1 MKRAF
6 RPDWDRIAS
15 AAMTLVAGAAALW
28 LILDGT
34 ARAAALPPP
43 SAQAAPAT
51 LPAPATTRYALVV
64 TDTAPLRAGPHD
76 GGAARAQLVQG
87 EFVEVREARLDF
99 VQVWDHRRERGGYVR
114 ASQLR
119 MLALTP
125 EEAPELLAQLRLLRE
140 RPGNELLG
148 IALAAA
154 WLKDVPA
161 GGLTAEPFDAIGTM
175 AERLARRANTARAD
189 DTAVAAQLE
198 AVAAM
203 GVSFDSIETS
213 TGVRLC
219 YDGDAFR
226 HALALHPTPEQAAR
240 AALALT
246 RHDCVSPAMTPMR
259 RAAFDRERAV
269 LLDRVPELELP
280 GWLRDR
286 LRVRRAGVWAAVAFE
301 ESRRAVMADDAARAA
316 AMNATREAG
325 QHALDALA
333 AVDKAEL
340 ADDDQA
346 AYAEAAARVGAS
358 RWAADALT
366 VPVSVP
372 DARGR
377 LAVLTR
383 PGDAGQTCVLLVDA
397 AHDARAPLAR
407 RCTYGTVWA
416 ASARANASQT
426 ALALAVQP
434 LDTWRELW
442 VFRREASGWTVQ
454 ALPPSGDEPSVGY
467 VEFAGWVP
475 GGTQMLAAREVRAN
489 GRMQRTFELLKLDTL
504 ETERRADAPGSLT
517 AFHRWQDAAWK
528 QQTVSV
534 R

>member
-6 RPDWDRIAS
+6 RPDWERIAA

-34 ARAAALPPP
+34 ARAATVPAPEAP
-43 SAQAAPAT
+43 AAP
-51 LPAPATTRYALVV
+51 RYALVV
-64 TDTAPLRAGPHD
+64 TDTAPLRTGPHD
-76 GGAARAQLVQG
+76 GGAAQAQLVQG
-87 EFVEVREARLDF
+87 ELVEVRESRLDF
-99 VQVWDHRRERGGYVR
+99 VQVWDHRRERGGFVR
-114 ASQLR
+114 GSQLR
-119 MLALTP
+119 MLSLTP
-125 EEAPELLAQLRLLRE
+125 EEAPELLAQLRLLRD
-140 RPGNELLG
+140 RPGAELLG
-148 IALAAA
+148 IATGAA

-161 GGLTAEPFDAIGTM
+161 GGLTAEAFDAIGTM

-198 AVAAM
+198 AVVAM
-203 GVSFDSIETS
+203 GVSFDSVETPA
-213 TGVRLC
+213 GVHLC

-226 HALALHPTPEQAAR
+226 HALALRPTPEQAAR
-240 AALALT
+240 AVLALT
-246 RHDCVSPAMTPMR
+246 RHDCVSPAMTPLA
-259 RAAFDRERAV
+259 RAAFDRDRAA
-269 LLDRVPELELP
+269 LLDRVPEAGLP
-280 GWLRDR
+280 GWLRNR

-316 AMNATREAG
+316 AANATREAG
-325 QHALDALA
+325 QRALDALA

-340 ADDDQA
+340 ADDDQG

-358 RWAADALT
+358 RWAADAS
-366 VPVSVP
+366 PVASAEDRP
-372 DARGR
+372 ARLG
-377 LAVLTR
+377 VVTR
-383 PGDAGQTCVLLVDA
+383 RADAGETCVLLVDA
-397 AHDARAPLAR
+397 THDARTPLAR
-407 RCTYGTVWA
+407 RCTWGTVWA
-416 ASARANASQT
+416 ASARANAPQT

-442 VFRREASGWTVQ
+442 VFRRDSHGWSVQ
-454 ALPPSGDEPSVGY
+454 ALPPSGDDPSVGY

-475 GGTQMLAAREVRAN
+475 GGRQMLAAREVRAN

-517 AFHRWQDAAWK
+517 PFHRWQDAAWK